1 MSKLSKEDRK
11 CVNKVSDLLRKH
23 NGRMLLTDLVNTTS
37 TLFVHRLRNEKEG
50 QLYVELSQDC
60 ISTPVNKVK
69 LRVGQSAISAA
80 GSSTAKLGSAQQNQ
94 PSPMDLD
101 SQPSQHSLC
110 ALRSVDSKIS
120 ALTLPAHAATGV
132 TPIVNEIPLH
142 QLFFPTVD
150 TRKREERLESVLLG
164 AEEVFRAPQYG
175 VLGSVHKEDND
186 VETDPT
192 RSVVCLNTHAP
203 FCLVALGVQ
212 GSGKSHSIA
221 TVIESCMLHAPPF
234 VKAQPSVSTMV
245 FHFDQ
250 DPSNYCEAIT
260 LTTRQRGVPSSVPVV
275 SRMVVLVS
283 PSYYI
288 QRKEYYKQIPNC
300 TVLPLLLRWSDLNA
314 EQIKQL
320 MRIEVDDTMPLYMSV
335 ILDML
340 RKMQKDARYPT
351 FGDFKTELVQ
361 LELTGQQN
369 SPLAQRLRLIESYRP
384 NDVWT
389 RGERNLQV
397 MLSKFLTT
405 PTRAGKL
412 AVFDEAHKY
421 LQHSG
426 NDGLSAALVSAV
438 RQMRHHGVR
447 LAISTQSPKVL
458 PPELLELL
466 SVALIH
472 RFHSKDWFHYLRAK
486 LCLPSDCFGRIMEL
500 DTGSALVFSSRWAP
514 SVLGS
519 EYVRKLRIRSRV
531 TADGGVSKV
540 AMTPEPRLMEAFS
553 KWR

>member
-1 MSKLSKEDRK
+1 
-11 CVNKVSDLLRKH
+11 
-23 NGRMLLTDLVNTTS
+23 
-37 TLFVHRLRNEKEG
+37 
-50 QLYVELSQDC
+50 
-60 ISTPVNKVK
+60 
-69 LRVGQSAISAA
+69 
-80 GSSTAKLGSAQQNQ
+80 
-94 PSPMDLD
+94 MDLD
-101 SQPSQHSLC
+101 SQPAQHSLC
-110 ALRSVDSKIS
+110 ALRSVDSNIS

-164 AEEVFRAPQYG
+164 AEEVLRAPQYG
-175 VLGSVHKEDND
+175 VLGSVNKEDND

-250 DPSNYCEAIT
+250 DSSNYCEAIT

-283 PSYYI
+283 PSYYT

-320 MRIEVDDTMPLYMSV
+320 MRIEVDDTMPLYVSV

-361 LELTGQQN
+361 LELNGQQN
-369 SPLAQRLRLIESYRP
+369 SPLAQRLRLIESVLADAPENRHLPYA
-384 NDVWT
+384 DVRALFGT
-389 RGERNLQV
+389 HGEVNYPLIIVDLTDPMMSGPEANGIFQV

-438 RQMRHHGVR
+438 RQMRHHGIR

-472 RFHSKDWFHYLRAK
+472 RCHSKDWFQYLRAK
-486 LCLPSDCFGRIMEL
+486 LCLPSDCFKRIMEL

-519 EYVRKLRIRSRV
+519 EYVRKVRIRSRV